1 MCAGTADAVT
11 CVTMCVWRVRV
22 LVLEWRVE
30 AVAGGAQEPPRQPHE
45 AASLRAHTNYFSCI
59 FWKREAADEYEL

>member
-1 MCAGTADAVT
+1 VCGVS
-11 CVTMCVWRVRV
+11 VSV

-45 AASLRAHTNYFSCI
+45 AASLRAHTNYFSCT

>member
-1 MCAGTADAVT
+1 MRGHRRCCDLRDHVCGVS
-11 CVTMCVWRVRV
+11 VSV

-45 AASLRAHTNYFSCI
+45 AASLRAHTNYFSCT